1 MSAATSIWKPPLGRL
16 TLGLAL
22 VVIATAFE
30 ALAVATIL
38 PTTTAEL
45 GGLEWYGW
53 TFSAFMLANLV
64 GITVGGNETDR
75 RGPAR
80 PFLAGTL
87 LFAGGLVVSGLA
99 PSMAVIVGG
108 RTSQGFGAGLLSAVA
123 YAAIA
128 RAYAVDL
135 QPRMLATLSSAW
147 VVPGLVGPGLAGV
160 IAEHAGWRWVF
171 LGLAPLPA
179 LAAMLVVPAL
189 RKLPGDASTPE
200 GSARTWMA
208 VQLALGASAA
218 LAGLGRERWW
228 LALVLLAGGGAVAL
242 HALGRLMPAGTLL
255 ARAGLAA
262 AIATMGLLTFAFFGT
277 EAFVP
282 LALSTVRGESV
293 MLTGLSLTAATLTWT
308 AGAWLPVRFAARV
321 TRRALITSG
330 LGILGA
336 GIAGTLAL
344 LSSSVPAASA
354 VVAWGVAGLG
364 MGLAFTTVSAAILET
379 APLGQEGTASASLQL
394 AQVLGA
400 ALATGIGGAIIV
412 APFAGDPPRLGIAT
426 IDLLMLA
433 TIGIA
438 IAAARGVPD
447 HCDFGPVRAVQS
459 ERTLRVRC
467 SDGPRH
473 PK

>member
-1 MSAATSIWKPPLGRL
+1 VSAATSIWKPPLGRL

-22 VVIATAFE
+22 VVVATAFE

-64 GITVGGNETDR
+64 GITVGGNDTDR

-80 PFLAGTL
+80 PFLAGTM

-123 YAAIA
+123 YATIA
-128 RAYAVDL
+128 RAYTVEL

-147 VVPGLVGPGLAGV
+147 VVPGLVGPGLAGL
-160 IAEHAGWRWVF
+160 IAAHAGWRWVF

-189 RKLPGDASTPE
+189 RELRGETNAPE
-200 GSARTWMA
+200 GGARTRMA
-208 VQLALGASAA
+208 LQLALGAGAA

-228 LALVLLAGGGAVAL
+228 LALVLLLGGGAVAV
-242 HALGRLMPAGTLL
+242 HALGRLLPAGTLH
-255 ARAGLAA
+255 ARAGLPAV
-262 AIATMGLLTFAFFGT
+262 IATMGLLNFAFFGT

-282 LALSTVRGESV
+282 LALSNIRGEPV
-293 MLTGLSLTAATLTWT
+293 MLTGLSLTTATLTWT
-308 AGAWLPVRFAARV
+308 AGAWLPVRFATRI
-321 TRRALITSG
+321 TRRVVIVSG

-344 LSSSVPAASA
+344 LSPNVPAASA

-364 MGLAFTTVSAAILET
+364 MGLAFTTTSATILEA
-379 APLGQEGTASASLQL
+379 APPGHEGAVSASLQL
-394 AQVLGA
+394 AQALGA
-400 ALATGIGGAIIV
+400 ALATGIGGALVV
-412 APFAGDPPRLGIAT
+412 APFAGDPPRLGIAVVD
-426 IDLLMLA
+426 IIMLA
-433 TIGIA
+433 TIALAIA
-438 IAAARGVPD
+438 IARGVPQQR
-447 HCDFGPVRAVQS
+447 GSRRSESEQKPRA
-459 ERTLRVRC
+459 
-467 SDGPRH
+467 
-473 PK
+473 